1 MPLVDFPAHG
11 AMSKSKL
18 LLCHNYYQQAGGESV
33 VFDTERRGLEA
44 QGHPVITY
52 TRDNSEIEEMNGLE
66 KAALVA
72 SGYFSLRTRRDLAG
86 LVARERPAAAIVQ
99 NVFPLISPS
108 AYTTLHALGVPVI
121 QAVYNYRLVCPA
133 GELYSRGEI
142 CERCVGG
149 NYLHCVARRCYR
161 DSAAQSAWYA
171 SILGLHR
178 AAASFTRCIDV
189 FMVPDEF
196 LGAKLVAGG
205 VPAGK
210 IRRNVNPM
218 FLPPAP
224 PAPHHDGWLL
234 FVGRFVPQK
243 GVRTLLRAMALM
255 RGPGRLRLVGQG
267 ELEPEVRAAVTSPPL
282 AGRVELIGPRW
293 GEELDEL
300 MSGAAAVV
308 VPSEWYDN
316 LPHVVCQ
323 AGALGKPVV
332 ASRIDGI
339 PEHVRE
345 DVSGFLFPPGDAEAL
360 ARSMERVLA
369 LSPADY
375 AALSRRC
382 RAHAEQAFDFDV
394 HYRTLRGILDGLGG
408 PRAGQEVG

>member
-1 MPLVDFPAHG
+1 
-11 AMSKSKL
+11 
-18 LLCHNYYQQAGGESV
+18 
-33 VFDTERRGLEA
+33 
-44 QGHPVITY
+44 
-52 TRDNSEIEEMNGLE
+52 
-66 KAALVA
+66 
-72 SGYFSLRTRRDLAG
+72 
-86 LVARERPAAAIVQ
+86 
-99 NVFPLISPS
+99 
-108 AYTTLHALGVPVI
+108 
-121 QAVYNYRLVCPA
+121 
-133 GELYSRGEI
+133 
-142 CERCVGG
+142 
-149 NYLHCVARRCYR
+149 
-161 DSAAQSAWYA
+161 
-171 SILGLHR
+171 
-178 AAASFTRCIDV
+178 
-189 FMVPDEF
+189 MVPDEF

-267 ELEPEVRAAVTSPPL
+267 ELEPEVRSAVTSPPL
-282 AGRVELIGPRW
+282 AGRVELVGPRW
-293 GEELDEL
+293 GAELDEL
-300 MSGAAAVV
+300 MAGAAAVV

-323 AGALGKPVV
+323 AAALGKPVV

-375 AALSRRC
+375 AALSGRC

-394 HYRTLRGILDGLGG
+394 HYRTLRGILDRLGG
-408 PRAGQEVG
+408 PRAGQEVR